1 VTAALIAVVLV
12 LAAGDELPAPAG
24 PGGDPAV
31 AAAPP
36 RDDTAATV
44 SGRAAGSAPR
54 EPGRVSAARAA
65 KSEALRRRFREAGVA
80 YPPDVLLLRA
90 FKREAELEVWAGP
103 ARAALTRVGRYPI
116 CASSGALGP
125 KRRQG
130 DLQVPEGVYEVASFN
145 PWSDYHLALGVTY
158 PNASDARRGVPGA
171 LGGNIAIHGNCVT
184 IGCIPIEDDPIEEVY
199 LMALD
204 TARGG
209 RVRVPIHIFPA
220 RLDDDGL
227 DDLTRGAAPEL
238 VSFWRELAPIY
249 RAFEASHRVPVVSID
264 PKTGAY
270 GVVP

>member
-1 VTAALIAVVLV
+1 VTSLAIGLVLLAAAEPAAPVARRPTAAR
-12 LAAGDELPAPAG
+12 EPAP
-24 PGGDPAV
+24 V
-31 AAAPP
+31 A
-36 RDDTAATV
+36 T
-44 SGRAAGSAPR
+44 
-54 EPGRVSAARAA
+54 ARAA
-65 KSEALRRRFREAGVA
+65 KGEALRRRFREAGVS
-80 YPPDVLLLRA
+80 YPPEALLLRA

-158 PNASDARRGVPGA
+158 PNVSDARRGVAGA

-199 LMALD
+199 LIALD

-209 RVRVPIHIFPA
+209 RVHVPIHIFPA
-220 RLDDDGL
+220 RLDAAGL
-227 DDLTRGAAPEL
+227 AALTTGAPPEL
-238 VSFWRELAPIY
+238 ASFWRELAPVY
-249 RAFEASHRVPVVSID
+249 QAFEATHRVPVVTID
-264 PKTGAY
+264 ARTGAY
-270 GVVP
+270 AVAP

>member
-1 VTAALIAVVLV
+1 MWAFVVSLAVLG
-12 LAAGDELPAPAG
+12 AGEASGASAVSPPVRSGAGREPARAGASREPAR
-24 PGGDPAV
+24 V
-31 AAAPP
+31 AAA
-36 RDDTAATV
+36 
-44 SGRAAGSAPR
+44 RASKG
-54 EPGRVSAARAA
+54 
-65 KSEALRRRFREAGVA
+65 EALRRRFREAGLD
-80 YPPDVLLLRA
+80 YPPEVLLVRA

-103 ARAALTRVGRYPI
+103 KRAALTRVGSYRI
-116 CASSGALGP
+116 CASSGGLGP

-158 PNASDARRGVPGA
+158 PNASDARRGVAGS

-209 RVRVPIHIFPA
+209 RVHVPIHIFPS
-220 RLDDDGL
+220 RLDTAGL
-227 DDLTRGAAPEL
+227 AGLTAGAAPDL
-238 VSFWRELAPIY
+238 ATLWRELAQVY
-249 RAFEASHRVPVVSID
+249 QAFEASHRVPAVSID

-270 GVVP
+270 TVAPAP